1 VDWCFPLKNP
11 VMKYAWG
18 SLEALP
24 EFLGVPN
31 PKAERWAELWI
42 GAHPRASSSI
52 QTADGE
58 SPLVTWIGLD
68 PRRALGEA
76 VAERFDGR
84 LPFLLKVLAV
94 EAPLS
99 LQLHPAGPQAA
110 RGYADEERRGV
121 PHGSPD
127 RIFADPWAKP
137 ELIVALSP
145 FTALCGFLDD
155 EDAATLWE
163 PLHCALPPALSC
175 AASAADRLRALLELP
190 AEDQSRI
197 ASELIRG
204 CESLA
209 SRAQAYADVSM
220 LARCYPADP
229 GCAAPLLLQRH
240 ALNPGEALFLEPGQI
255 HCYLSGSGVELMA
268 SSDNVLR
275 AGLTQKPTRPD
286 LLLEAMDVSHRKH
299 STILP
304 DRVAEGRV
312 AYPVPCEAFRLE
324 RITLNGTV
332 GTSLPTTGGPEVLL
346 VYEGTVSLP
355 NGPGGI
361 TLNRG
366 QAAFLTAE
374 RPEAVLGGTG
384 VAFRACVGTHKE
396 VPANR

>member
-1 VDWCFPLKNP
+1 
-11 VMKYAWG
+11 MKYAWG
-18 SLEALP
+18 SAAALP
-24 EFLGVPN
+24 EWLGVPN
-31 PKAERWAELWI
+31 PGAEPWAELWI

-58 SPLVTWIGLD
+58 SSLVTWIGSD

-121 PHGSPD
+121 PLASPD

-137 ELIVALSP
+137 ELIVAVSP
-145 FTALCGFLDD
+145 FAALCGLLDD
-155 EDAATLWE
+155 ETVATLWE
-163 PLHCALPPALSC
+163 PLPCSLPPALAC
-175 AASAADRLRALLELP
+175 AASAAERLRALFELRS
-190 AEDQSRI
+190 EDRNRV

-204 CESLA
+204 CDNLA
-209 SRAQAYADVSM
+209 SRGQAYADVSM
-220 LARCYPADP
+220 LARRYPADP

-240 ALNPGEALFLEPGQI
+240 ALKPGEALFLEPGQI

-275 AGLTQKPTRPD
+275 AGLTQKPIRPD
-286 LLLEAMDVSHRKH
+286 LVLELLDVSSRKQE
-299 STILP
+299 TIRP
-304 DRVAEGRV
+304 VRVADGRF
-312 AYPVPCEAFRLE
+312 AYPASCEEFQLE
-324 RITLNGTV
+324 RITLDGTS
-332 GTSLPTTGGPEVLL
+332 GTSLPTTGGPELLL

-355 NGPGGI
+355 NAPGDI
-361 TLNRG
+361 ALQRG

-374 RPEAVLGGTG
+374 RPEAVLGGSG
-384 VAFRACVGTHKE
+384 VAFWARVGTHTE
-396 VPANR
+396 VPDNR